1 MTQADSVHSTP
12 PTNTSATNPLDQAR
26 RHFLTV
32 AAGGA
37 LAAVAITTAAQAA
50 GSPADPIFAVIEAHR
65 KAQAVAEAA
74 FAESSPSS
82 GSPMRLLVPL
92 TSKSQTWS
100 IPNRRSWLS
109 AGGTSNGSSHAS
121 DTRL

>member
-1 MTQADSVHSTP
+1 MTQADRVLSTP
-12 PTNTSATNPLDQAR
+12 PTNMSATNPARPVDQAR

-65 KAQAVAEAA
+65 KAQAVAEAD
-74 FAESSPSS
+74 FAESS
-82 GSPMRLLVPL
+82 RLLRP
-92 TSKSQTWS
+92 
-100 IPNRRSWLS
+100 RR
-109 AGGTSNGSSHAS
+109 
-121 DTRL
+121 

>member
-37 LAAVAITTAAQAA
+37 LAAVAITTAARAA
-50 GSPADPIFAVIEAHR
+50 GSPAAFRRADAACVAVDGDIPDEVGDR
-65 KAQAVAEAA
+65 WSESKPRTA
-74 FAESSPSS
+74 FA
-82 GSPMRLLVPL
+82 MARNVC
-92 TSKSQTWS
+92 
-100 IPNRRSWLS
+100 IRS
-109 AGGTSNGSSHAS
+109 TN
-121 DTRL
+121 